1 MISFPAARRWLI
13 GLLALV
19 LAIAFHSFA
28 LTPLKTHAT
37 QDNHLVLSIVQ
48 SPTTF
53 NYALNEVSPNV
64 FDFMYEGLVSQN
76 GVTGKIEP
84 DLAKQWEISADGR
97 DIVFTLRQGLKW
109 SDGQPLTADDVVFTY
124 NNIYLNEQIPTS
136 IRDIFKIGKN
146 QALPKVTKLDS
157 QRIQFSLPETFA
169 PFLHNTSVAILPA
182 HILREFVSS
191 KNSSN
196 ELPFLSIWGTDT
208 NPTKIIVN
216 GSYQIERYTSER
228 RVEFRRNPYYWRK
241 DERGNS
247 QPYIDRLTLEILAS
261 PEERLSKFRAGELDS
276 LENLRPEDFEA
287 LKPEQKSGNFTLYNG
302 GVKPGWTYLAFNLNK
317 GRRLDGTPVV
327 DPIQSRWF
335 NSVAFR
341 QAVAYAI
348 DRPTMLSK
356 TFKGLGELLNSS
368 IPLQSQYYL
377 SPAQGLKVYNYN
389 PEQSKTLLLKAGFKY
404 DPAGQLLDAD
414 GNRVRFTL
422 ITNQMNHSHT
432 REVMAAQIQQDLSKI
447 GIQVD
452 VQTVGFNELIDRI
465 FNTLDWQAHLS
476 GFTGGVEPNEGASIW
491 LPEGGLHLFNYNSPS
506 RESQL
511 AGREVADWE
520 LEISRLYL
528 EGTKEL
534 DEAKRQAIYGEVQR
548 LAQEYVPIIYLV
560 NQFSLAAVRDRIQNV
575 QYSALGGVVWNMYQ
589 LKLSDEQ

>member
-1 MISFPAARRWLI
+1 MIRFPAARRWLI

-19 LAIAFHSFA
+19 FAIVCHSFV
-28 LTPLKTHAT
+28 LTPLKTPAT
-37 QDNHLVLSIVQ
+37 PGNQLVLSSLQ
-48 SPTTF
+48 NPTTF

-84 DLAKQWEISADGR
+84 DLAQQWEISANGH
-97 DIVFTLRQGLKW
+97 DIVFTLREALKW

-124 NNIYLNEQIPTS
+124 NNIYFNEQIPTS
-136 IRDIFKIGKN
+136 IRDSFKIGKDRV
-146 QALPKVTKLDS
+146 LPKVTKLDEK
-157 QRIQFSLPETFA
+157 RIQFSLPETFA
-169 PFLHNTSVAILPA
+169 PLLRNTSVAILPA
-182 HILREFVSS
+182 HVLREFVSS
-191 KNSSN
+191 KTSSD
-196 ELPFLSIWGTDT
+196 ELPFLSIWGTET
-208 NPTKIIVN
+208 NPAKIIVN
-216 GSYQIERYTSER
+216 GPYQIERYTPDR

-247 QPYIDRLTLEILAS
+247 QPYIDRVTLELLAS
-261 PEERLSKFRAGELDS
+261 PEEQLSKFRAGELDS
-276 LENLRPEDFEA
+276 LEIVRPEDFEA
-287 LKPEQKSGNFTLYNG
+287 LQPEQKLGNFTLYNG

-317 GRRLDGTPVV
+317 GRRLDGSSVV

-335 NSVAFR
+335 NTVAFR

-356 TFKGLGELLNSS
+356 IFKGLGELQNSS
-368 IPLQSQYYL
+368 IPVQSQYYR

-389 PEQSKTLLLKAGFKY
+389 PEQAKTLLLKAGFKY
-404 DPAGQLLDAD
+404 NAAGQLLDAE

-422 ITNQMNHSHT
+422 ITNQTNHNPT

-465 FNTLDWQAHLS
+465 LNTLDWQAHLS
-476 GFTGGVEPNEGASIW
+476 GFTGGVEPNEQASIW
-491 LPEGGLHLFNYNSPS
+491 LPEGGLHLFNYNPPS
-506 RESQL
+506 GEPQI

-528 EGTKEL
+528 EGAQEL
-534 DEAKRQAIYGEVQR
+534 DEAKRRAIYGEVQR

-575 QYSALGGVVWNMYQ
+575 KYSALGGVFWNIYE
-589 LKLSDEQ
+589 LKVKEN

>member
-1 MISFPAARRWLI
+1 MIRFPAARRWLI

-19 LAIAFHSFA
+19 FAIVCHSFV
-28 LTPLKTHAT
+28 LTPLKTPAT
-37 QDNHLVLSIVQ
+37 PGNQLVLSSLQ
-48 SPTTF
+48 NPTTF

-84 DLAKQWEISADGR
+84 DLAQQWEISANGH
-97 DIVFTLRQGLKW
+97 DIVFTLREALKW

-124 NNIYLNEQIPTS
+124 NNIYFNEQIPTS
-136 IRDIFKIGKN
+136 IRDSFKIGKDRV
-146 QALPKVTKLDS
+146 LPKVTKLDEK
-157 QRIQFSLPETFA
+157 RIQFSLPETFS
-169 PFLHNTSVAILPA
+169 PFLRNTSVAILPA
-182 HILREFVSS
+182 HVLREFVSS
-191 KNSSN
+191 KTSSD
-196 ELPFLSIWGTDT
+196 ELPFLSIWGTET
-208 NPTKIIVN
+208 NPAKIIVN
-216 GSYQIERYTSER
+216 GPYQIERYTPDR

-247 QPYIDRLTLEILAS
+247 QPYIDRVTLELLAS
-261 PEERLSKFRAGELDS
+261 PEEQLSKFRAGELDS
-276 LENLRPEDFEA
+276 LEIVRPEDFEA
-287 LKPEQKSGNFTLYNG
+287 LQPEQKLGNFTLYNG

-317 GRRLDGTPVV
+317 GRRLDGSSVV

-335 NSVAFR
+335 NTVAFR

-356 TFKGLGELLNSS
+356 IFKGLGELQNSS
-368 IPLQSQYYL
+368 IPVQSQYYR

-389 PEQSKTLLLKAGFKY
+389 PEQAKTLLLKAGFKY
-404 DPAGQLLDAD
+404 NAAGQLLDAE

-422 ITNQMNHSHT
+422 ITNQTNHNPT

-465 FNTLDWQAHLS
+465 LNTLDWQAHLS
-476 GFTGGVEPNEGASIW
+476 GFTGGVEPNEQASIW
-491 LPEGGLHLFNYNSPS
+491 LPEGGLHLFNYNPPS
-506 RESQL
+506 GEPQI

-528 EGTKEL
+528 EGAQEL
-534 DEAKRQAIYGEVQR
+534 DEAKRRAIYGEVQR

-575 QYSALGGVVWNMYQ
+575 KYSALGGVFWNIYE
-589 LKLSDEQ
+589 LKVKEN

>member
-1 MISFPAARRWLI
+1 LISSRAARCWLI

-19 LAIAFHSFA
+19 FAIAFHSFA
-28 LTPLKTHAT
+28 LTPLKTHAAQGT
-37 QDNHLVLSIVQ
+37 QLVLSSLQ

-84 DLAKQWEISADGR
+84 DLAQQWEISADGR
-97 DIVFTLRQGLKW
+97 EIVFTLREGLKW
-109 SDGQPLTADDVVFTY
+109 SDGQSLTADDVVFTY
-124 NNIYLNEQIPTS
+124 NDIYFNQQIPTS
-136 IRDIFKIGKN
+136 VRDIFKIGKN
-146 QALPKVTKLDS
+146 QVLPKVTKLDS
-157 QRIQFSLPETFA
+157 QRIKFSLPETFA
-169 PFLHNTSVAILPA
+169 PFVRNTSVAILPA

-191 KNSSN
+191 KRSSD
-196 ELPFLSIWGTDT
+196 ELPLLSIWRIDT
-208 NPTKIIVN
+208 NPAKIIVN
-216 GSYQIERYTSER
+216 GPYQIERYTPDR

-247 QPYIDRLTLEILAS
+247 QPYIDRVTLEILAS

-276 LENLRPEDFEA
+276 LEILRPEDFEA
-287 LKPEQKSGNFTLYNG
+287 LKPEQKSGHFTLYNG
-302 GVKPGWTYLAFNLNK
+302 GVKPGWIYLAFNLNK
-317 GRRLDGTPVV
+317 GRRPDGSSVV

-335 NSVAFR
+335 NTVAFR

-356 TFKGLGELLNSS
+356 IFKGLGELLNSS
-368 IPLQSQYYL
+368 IPVQSQYYL

-404 DPAGQLLDAD
+404 NAAGQLLDAD

-422 ITNQMNHSHT
+422 IANKTNNSHT
-432 REVMAAQIQQDLSKI
+432 REVMAAQIQRDLSKI

-452 VQTVGFNELIDRI
+452 VQAVGFNELIDRI
-465 FNTLDWQAHLS
+465 SNTLEWQAHLS
-476 GFTGGVEPNEGASIW
+476 GFTSGVEPNEGASIW
-491 LPEGGLHLFNYNSPS
+491 LPEGGLHLFNYKPPS
-506 RESQL
+506 REPQL

-528 EGTKEL
+528 EGAKEL
-534 DEAKRQAIYGEVQR
+534 DEAKRQALYGEVQR

-575 QYSALGGVVWNMYQ
+575 KYSALGGVAWNIYE
-589 LKLSDEQ
+589 LKVRDR